1 MNSLLTERLKVTQ
14 YDFDPDGTSAVDVAW
29 VDITNVSRL
38 LISFFRTIGTSALTF
53 TVLGNAQSNGGG
65 TDRTIKTVTL
75 TGVQPDAVGDYTFA
89 EVSREE
95 IIAVNED
102 IKYVS
107 ANLTFATGTDEAV
120 VTYVREMMTGI
131 TGNTANSIA

>member
-1 MNSLLTERLKVTQ
+1 MNSLLSERLKVTH
-14 YDFDPDGTSAVDVAW
+14 YDFDPDATTATDIAW
-29 VDITNVSRL
+29 VDVTNINRL

-53 TVLGNAQSNGGG
+53 TILGNAQSNGGG
-65 TDRTIKTVTL
+65 TDRTIKSITL
-75 TGVQPDAVGDYTFA
+75 SSQPDAVGDYAFG
-89 EVSREE
+89 EVTREE
-95 IIAVNED
+95 IIAANED

-107 ANLTFATGTDEAV
+107 ANLTFATGTDEGV